1 MLITYVCI
9 MMHTLFSGI
18 FSLDQIGKYTVINDT
33 VFFITNNS
41 IINLK
46 TNESYFNQFDL
57 DGVTIIGDK
66 FISNI
71 DGRVYKLNEKFL
83 LDRIDQSSTKFNQVN
98 SSIFIKNDTIY
109 KFGGYG
115 YWSNKNYFT
124 FFDENTKEWE
134 VLKNNSIEFPIGVI
148 NPMFSIFEDNFVFF
162 GGYALDK
169 NEYVLIESLD
179 NWKFNFSELKW
190 EKLDELNINFNLNTQ
205 IKNSTYFDNYLLLV
219 GEFKNYLID
228 FEKLKYYEFENSKLS
243 KVLDKNLSNIVEF
256 EGDIYFRINTSKGFK
271 NEKLNL
277 SQILKNSKDFN
288 LYKTNYLEYWYFII
302 FTPIFF
308 FFIKK
313 KKKLPFDDLEMRI
326 LKLLLSNKHVL
337 NSDLIELFQRDR
349 EMLNDHSITRIKN
362 DFLNILNNK
371 IKIFLKIE
379 DYIVKSKRWDK
390 DKRIKIYYIDD
401 KKNILK
407 KYFKD

>member
-1 MLITYVCI
+1 

-71 DGRVYKLNEKFL
+71 DGSVYKLNEKFL
-83 LDRIDQSSTKFNQVN
+83 LDRIDQSRTKFNQVN

-219 GEFKNYLID
+219 GEIKNYLID
-228 FEKLKYYEFENSKLS
+228 FEKLKYYEFENSKLT

-256 EGDIYFRINTSKGFK
+256 EGDIYFRINTSNGFK

-337 NSDLIELFQRDR
+337 NSDLIELFKRDR
-349 EMLNDHSITRIKN
+349 EILNYHSITRIKN

-371 IKIFLKIE
+371 IKTFLKIE

-407 KYFKD
+407 KYLKD

>member
-1 MLITYVCI
+1 

>member
-1 MLITYVCI
+1 

-71 DGRVYKLNEKFL
+71 DGSVYKLNEKFL
-83 LDRIDQSSTKFNQVN
+83 LDRIDQSRTKLNQVN

-219 GEFKNYLID
+219 GEIKNYLID

-256 EGDIYFRINTSKGFK
+256 EGDIYFRINTSNGFK

-337 NSDLIELFQRDR
+337 NSDLIELFKRDR
-349 EMLNDHSITRIKN
+349 EMLNYHSITRIKN

-371 IKIFLKIE
+371 IKTFLKIE

-407 KYFKD
+407 KYLKD

>member
-1 MLITYVCI
+1 
-9 MMHTLFSGI
+9 MHTLFSGI

-71 DGRVYKLNEKFL
+71 DGSVYKLNEKFL
-83 LDRIDQSSTKFNQVN
+83 LDRIDQSRTKLNQVN

-219 GEFKNYLID
+219 GEIKNYLID

-256 EGDIYFRINTSKGFK
+256 EGDIYFRINTSNGFK

-337 NSDLIELFQRDR
+337 NSDLIELFKRDR
-349 EMLNDHSITRIKN
+349 EMLNYHSITRIKN

-371 IKIFLKIE
+371 IKTFLKIE

-407 KYFKD
+407 KYLKD

>member
-71 DGRVYKLNEKFL
+71 DGSVYKLNEKFL
-83 LDRIDQSSTKFNQVN
+83 LDRIDQSRTKLNQVN

-219 GEFKNYLID
+219 GEIKNYLID

-256 EGDIYFRINTSKGFK
+256 EGDIYFRINTSNGFK

-337 NSDLIELFQRDR
+337 NSDLIELFKRDR
-349 EMLNDHSITRIKN
+349 EMLNYHSITRIKN

-371 IKIFLKIE
+371 IKTFLKIE

-407 KYFKD
+407 KYLKD